1 MIGVY
6 DYTVILTYLSLLAG
20 CTGTIIAMS
29 GVGHPYI
36 GMFLMLFAGLCDGF
50 DGRVARTKKNRS
62 DLEKRFGM
70 QIDSFSDLISFGLL
84 PAAIGMSML
93 RHNVRLSDLHE
104 LPESWLDP
112 ATALAHSDLYRG
124 VLIIIALI
132 YILAA
137 MIRLAYFNAT
147 EEEREQQIRENGVA
161 YFTGLPVTSAA
172 LVFPMVLLMHYIP
185 RFDLSVPY
193 FVVMLVMACL
203 FVGRFKIRKPGR
215 KGLRIM
221 VGIGFAEFLAF
232 MILMSVTNR

>member
-29 GVGHPYI
+29 GLGHPYI

-62 DLEKRFGM
+62 PLELKFGV
-70 QIDSFSDLISFGLL
+70 QIDSFSDLISFGML

-93 RHNVRLSDLHE
+93 RRHERLTDL
-104 LPESWLDP
+104 PGATESWIDP
-112 ATALAHSDLYRG
+112 ATSMAHTDLYRA

-147 EEEREQQIRENGVA
+147 EEEREQEIRENGVA

-172 LVFPMVLLMHYIP
+172 LVFPMVLLLHYIP

-193 FVVMLVMACL
+193 FVVMFIMACL
-203 FVGRFKIRKPGR
+203 FVGRFKIRKPGK
-215 KGLRIM
+215 KGVLIM
-221 VGIGFAEFLAF
+221 VGIGFLEFLAF
-232 MILMSVTNR
+232 LILIRVTP

>member
-6 DYTVILTYLSLLAG
+6 DYTVILTYLSLLSG

-62 DLEKRFGM
+62 SLEQRFGM

-112 ATALAHSDLYRG
+112 ATAMAHSDLYRG

-147 EEEREQQIRENGVA
+147 EEEREQQIR
-161 YFTGLPVTSAA
+161 
-172 LVFPMVLLMHYIP
+172 
-185 RFDLSVPY
+185 
-193 FVVMLVMACL
+193 VMACL

>member
-62 DLEKRFGM
+62 SLEQRFGM

-93 RHNVRLSDLHE
+93 RRNIRLSDLHE

-112 ATALAHSDLYRG
+112 SLAMAHSNLYRG

-137 MIRLAYFNAT
+137 MIRLAYFNST
-147 EEEREQQIRENGVA
+147 EEEREEEAKEKGAA

-172 LVFPMVLLMHYIP
+172 IVFPMVLLMHYIP

-193 FVVMLVMACL
+193 FIVMFVMACL
-203 FVGRFKIRKPGR
+203 FVGRFKIRKPGK
-215 KGLRIM
+215 KGLWIM
-221 VGIGFAEFLAF
+221 VGIGFAEFVAF

>member
-62 DLEKRFGM
+62 TLEQKFGM

-93 RHNVRLSDLHE
+93 RHNVKLSDLHE
-104 LPESWLDP
+104 LPEGWLDP
-112 ATALAHSDLYRG
+112 ATAMAHTDLYRG

-147 EEEREQQIRENGVA
+147 EEEREKEIRENGVA

-172 LVFPMVLLMHYIP
+172 IVFPMVLLLHYIP

-193 FVVMLVMACL
+193 FIVMMVMACL

-215 KGLRIM
+215 KGVWTM
-221 VGIGFAEFLAF
+221 VGIGFAEFVAF
-232 MILMSVTNR
+232 MILMSVTSR

>member
-6 DYTVILTYLSLLAG
+6 DYTVILTYMSLMAG

-36 GMFLMLFAGLCDGF
+36 GMFLMLFAGFCDGF

-62 DLEKRFGM
+62 EMEKKFGV

-93 RHNVRLSDLHE
+93 RQNTRLSDFHE

-112 ATALAHSDLYRG
+112 TTAAAHSDLYRAA
-124 VLIIIALI
+124 LIIIALV

-147 EEEREQQIRENGVA
+147 EDEREEELRETGVS

-172 LVFPMVLLMHYIP
+172 IVFPMVLLLHYIP

-203 FVGRFKIRKPGR
+203 YVGRFKIRKPGR
-215 KGLRIM
+215 KGVLAM
-221 VGIGFAEFLAF
+221 VGVGFLEFLAF
-232 MILMSVTNR
+232 LILSRVG

>member
-62 DLEKRFGM
+62 PLELKFGV

-112 ATALAHSDLYRG
+112 ATAMAHSNLYRA

-147 EEEREQQIRENGVA
+147 EEEREEEIRANGVA

-215 KGLRIM
+215 RGVWIM

-232 MILMSVTNR
+232 MILMSVTSR